1 MRIVIAPDS
10 FKHSLTARK
19 VAESISEGIH
29 NVLPDT
35 ETILVPV
42 ADGGEGTVQSLVDAT
57 GGRIEKLKVH
67 DPLMRKTNSFLGML
81 GDDKTAVIEMAA
93 ASGIELLNDNDL
105 DPMIAST
112 FGTGELMKKALDLG
126 CYKMII
132 GIGGS
137 ATNDGGL
144 GMAKALGVKFR
155 DAAGNEVGEGGGK
168 LADIS
173 EIDDSGLDER
183 LKQCEVLVAADVTNP
198 LTGENGAT
206 EVYGPQKGANRE
218 QVKKL
223 DKNLEH
229 FGRLLYRIYRK
240 DFAVMK
246 GAGAAGGLGAG
257 LLAFAGARIRH
268 GFDIVAEITN
278 LEEKIIGAD
287 LVITGEGKI
296 DHQTQFGKTPFGVA
310 SIAKKYNKPLVA
322 FAGTLGEE
330 YEALYKKGFD
340 VIMPITIK
348 PIPLREALEK
358 AGPLL
363 RQAAE
368 RVARMYLLSL
378 RLGK

>member
-10 FKHSLTARK
+10 FKHSLSARR
-19 VAESISEGIH
+19 VAESISEGIQ
-29 NVLPDT
+29 NVLPEA

-67 DPLMRKTNSFLGML
+67 DPLMRRIDSFFGIL
-81 GDDKTAVIEMAA
+81 GDGKTAVIEMAA
-93 ASGIELLNDNDL
+93 ASGIELLDDDEL
-105 DPMIAST
+105 DPMAAST
-112 FGTGELMKKALDLG
+112 RGTGELMKIALDMG
-126 CYKMII
+126 CKKMII

-155 DAAGNEVGEGGGK
+155 DAGGKDVGEGGGA

-183 LKQCEVLVAADVTNP
+183 LKRCEVLVAADVTNP
-198 LTGENGAT
+198 LTGESGAAQI
-206 EVYGPQKGANRE
+206 YGPQKGADSE
-218 QVKKL
+218 QVKIL
-223 DKNLEH
+223 DNNLAH
-229 FGRLLYRIYRK
+229 YGQLLQATYRK
-240 DFAVMK
+240 DLASMK

-257 LLAFAGARIRH
+257 LMAFAGARIRL
-268 GFDIVAEITN
+268 GFDIVAEVAE
-278 LEEKIIGAD
+278 LEKKIIGAD

-296 DHQTQFGKTPFGVA
+296 DHQTQFGKTPHGVA
-310 SIAKKYNKPLVA
+310 SIAKKFNKPVVA
-322 FAGTLGEE
+322 FAGTLGGD
-330 YEALYKKGFD
+330 YEMLYKKGFD
-340 VIMPITIK
+340 VIMSITIK
-348 PIPLREALEK
+348 PMPLREALEK

-368 RVARMYLLSL
+368 RLARMYLVSL
-378 RLGK
+378 KIGK